1 MERRYLDIFS
11 PDITNESV
19 IRLHYNQNFGCI
31 PNTIVK
37 EYTIEIEEE
46 KICEILDI
54 IDKLSFNNDT
64 TSVSK
69 YSYDKSGYAIRIYE
83 IANKMYLS
91 FDVTTDKVRL
101 EILYSKKTN
110 FIDDLLK
117 ECTEKFK
124 PYEYREKTKIGFN
137 LFMNNGGPYLHFNE
151 IPDKYLISI
160 EDNYNDDFVEE
171 NNLIINSLKEG
182 GTSLCLFHG
191 DPGCGK
197 THYIRYLI
205 AELCKEKK
213 KVIYFPNEHIH
224 FLSDPSFLHF
234 FKDHKKSIIVIEDA
248 EEILTSRELTLSNR
262 GISNLLNLTD
272 GLMGDFLEL
281 KFVCT
286 FNTAIDKID
295 KALLRKGRIT
305 TNYKFEK
312 LNVNKS
318 NKLLEK
324 LGKDYTT
331 DVAMTL
337 AEIYNLEQKDN
348 SEKKERKIGFGQNG

>member
-1 MERRYLDIFS
+1 MERRHLDIFS
-11 PDITNESV
+11 PDVTNESV
-19 IRLHYNQNFGCI
+19 IRLHYTQNHNQI
-31 PNTIVK
+31 PNTLVK
-37 EYTIEIEEE
+37 EFTIEIEEDKVDE
-46 KICEILDI
+46 VLNI
-54 IDKLSFNNDT
+54 IDKLSFNNT
-64 TSVSK
+64 LQLVATHT
-69 YSYDKSGYAIRIYE
+69 YDKQGYSIRIFELYDK
-83 IANKMYLS
+83 IYLS
-91 FDVTTDKVRL
+91 FDITTDKIRL
-101 EILYSKKTN
+101 EILYSKKTE
-110 FIDDLLK
+110 FIDALLK
-117 ECTEKFK
+117 ECNEAFK
-124 PYEYREKTKIGFN
+124 PYEFREKTKIGFN

-160 EDNYNDDFVEE
+160 EDNYNDNFQEE
-171 NNLIINSLKEG
+171 NKLIINSLKEG

-312 LNVNKS
+312 LSVEKA

-324 LGKDYTT
+324 LGKNHTT
-331 DVAMTL
+331 TEAMTL

-348 SEKKERKIGFGQNG
+348 SEKKERKIGFGAN

>member
-1 MERRYLDIFS
+1 MKKNHTDFAEVKPNAFKKTQWAGGSFVEFDDCVKPNNNKEAQKGGCSTGAVDNVVKLKKTKGNVNAPS
-11 PDITNESV
+11 LNEGMM
-19 IRLHYNQNFGCI
+19 REALKLQRD
-31 PNTIVK
+31 TK
-37 EYTIEIEEE
+37 EN
-46 KICEILDI
+46 KLI
-54 IDKLSFNNDT
+54 ID
-64 TSVSK
+64 
-69 YSYDKSGYAIRIYE
+69 
-83 IANKMYLS
+83 
-91 FDVTTDKVRL
+91 
-101 EILYSKKTN
+101 
-110 FIDDLLK
+110 
-117 ECTEKFK
+117 
-124 PYEYREKTKIGFN
+124 
-137 LFMNNGGPYLHFNE
+137 
-151 IPDKYLISI
+151 
-160 EDNYNDDFVEE
+160 
-171 NNLIINSLKEG
+171 SLKEG

-248 EEILTSRELTLSNR
+248 EEILTSRELSLSNR

-312 LNVNKS
+312 LNVDKS
-318 NKLLEK
+318 NKLLKKLEK
-324 LGKDYTT
+324 EHTT
-331 DVAMTL
+331 TEAMTL

-348 SEKKERKIGFGQNG
+348 SEKKERKIGF

>member
-1 MERRYLDIFS
+1 
-11 PDITNESV
+11 
-19 IRLHYNQNFGCI
+19 
-31 PNTIVK
+31 
-37 EYTIEIEEE
+37 
-46 KICEILDI
+46 
-54 IDKLSFNNDT
+54 
-64 TSVSK
+64 
-69 YSYDKSGYAIRIYE
+69 
-83 IANKMYLS
+83 
-91 FDVTTDKVRL
+91 
-101 EILYSKKTN
+101 
-110 FIDDLLK
+110 
-117 ECTEKFK
+117 
-124 PYEYREKTKIGFN
+124 
-137 LFMNNGGPYLHFNE
+137 MNNGGPYLHFNE

-160 EDNYNDDFVEE
+160 EDNYNESFQEE
-171 NNLIINSLKEG
+171 NKLILNSLKEG

-234 FKDHKKSIIVIEDA
+234 FKDHKKSIIIIEDA

-312 LNVNKS
+312 LSVEKS

-324 LGKDYTT
+324 LGKNHTT
-331 DVAMTL
+331 TEVMTL

-348 SEKKERKIGFGQNG
+348 SEKKERKIGFGTN

>member
-1 MERRYLDIFS
+1 MDIFS
-11 PDITNESV
+11 PDVTNESV
-19 IRLHYNQNFGCI
+19 IRLHYSQNFGLI
-31 PNTIVK
+31 PNTIVT
-37 EYTIEIEEE
+37 EFTIEIEEE
-46 KICEILDI
+46 KVCEILDI
-54 IDKLSFNNDT
+54 IDKLSFNNDKILICKHT
-64 TSVSK
+64 
-69 YSYDKSGYAIRIYE
+69 YDKSGYAIRIYE
-83 IANKMYLS
+83 IVNKIYLS
-91 FDVTTDKVRL
+91 FDITTDKVRL
-101 EILYSKKTN
+101 EILYDKKTN
-110 FIDDLLK
+110 FIDELLK
-117 ECTEKFK
+117 ECKEAFK

-151 IPDKYLISI
+151 IPDKYIISI
-160 EDNYNDDFVEE
+160 EDNYNDNFVKE
-171 NNLIINSLKEG
+171 NEFIINSLKEG

-234 FKDHKKSIIVIEDA
+234 FKDHKKSIIIIEDA

-312 LNVNKS
+312 LSVEKS

-324 LGKDYTT
+324 LNKDYTT
-331 DVAMTL
+331 DVEMTL

-348 SEKKERKIGFGQNG
+348 SEKKERKIGFGKN

>member
-1 MERRYLDIFS
+1 MERRYMDIFS
-11 PDITNESV
+11 PDVANESV
-19 IRLHYNQNFGCI
+19 IRLYYNQEFGII

-37 EYTIEIEEE
+37 EFTIEIEEH
-46 KICEILDI
+46 KIDEMLTI
-54 IDKLSFNNDT
+54 IENLPLSIP
-64 TSVSK
+64 SK
-69 YSYDKSGYAIRIYE
+69 IIAVYKYDKIDYSVLIFHLENNI
-83 IANKMYLS
+83 ILS
-91 FDVTTDKVRL
+91 FDLSTDRIRL
-101 EILYSKKTN
+101 EILYDKKDDSI
-110 FIDDLLK
+110 IDLINNCIK
-117 ECTEKFK
+117 SFK
-124 PYEYREKTKIGFN
+124 PYEYREKNKVGFN

-151 IPDKYLISI
+151 IPDKYIISI
-160 EDNYNDDFVEE
+160 EDNYNDDFVKE
-171 NNLIINSLKEG
+171 NNLIIESLKEN

-205 AELCKEKK
+205 AQLCNENK

-234 FKDHKKSIIVIEDA
+234 FKDHKKSVIIIEDA
-248 EEILTSRELTLSNR
+248 EEILTSRELSLSNR

-286 FNTAIDKID
+286 FNTTIDKID

-312 LNVNKS
+312 LNVDKS

-324 LGKDYTT
+324 LGKEHKTT
-331 DVAMTL
+331 ESMTL

-348 SEKKERKIGFGQNG
+348 SQKKERKIGFL